1 MTLVRVAII
10 GSSGY
15 TGIELLR
22 WLLRHPG
29 VEVTTVTGDSSA
41 GKEMQEVYPHLQD
54 LFAGTIESF
63 DPERIADRADA
74 AFLALP
80 SGYAGNFVP
89 ALAEKGLR
97 VIDLGGDL
105 RLPAE
110 EYQTWYKKQPVSE
123 TVQKQAVYGLSE
135 WFAEEIGQA
144 QIIANPG
151 CYPTASLLAMLP
163 LVKEGAI
170 ELDSIVIDA
179 KSGVS
184 GAGRSL
190 SLGSL
195 FSEVN
200 ENFKAYKVNQHQHTP
215 EIERQLSRIAGEQ
228 VMISFT
234 PHLVPM
240 TRGIL
245 ATCYAKAAEG
255 WTESRLL
262 DLYHSTYE
270 NKPFVRIRPAG
281 NYPQTK
287 DVSQTNFCDIGVS
300 LDSRTGRLTVLS
312 AIDNL
317 VKGASGQALQNF
329 NIMHGFEETE
339 GLRAVPSY
347 P

>member
-1 MTLVRVAII
+1 
-10 GSSGY
+10 
-15 TGIELLR
+15 
-22 WLLRHPG
+22 
-29 VEVTTVTGDSSA
+29 
-41 GKEMQEVYPHLQD
+41 
-54 LFAGTIESF
+54 
-63 DPERIADRADA
+63 
-74 AFLALP
+74 
-80 SGYAGNFVP
+80 
-89 ALAEKGLR
+89 
-97 VIDLGGDL
+97 
-105 RLPAE
+105 
-110 EYQTWYKKQPVSE
+110 
-123 TVQKQAVYGLSE
+123 
-135 WFAEEIGQA
+135 
-144 QIIANPG
+144 
-151 CYPTASLLAMLP
+151 MLP

-228 VMISFT
+228 VVISFT

-245 ATCYAKAAEG
+245 ATCYAKVGEG
-255 WTESRLL
+255 WTEARLL
-262 DLYHSTYE
+262 DLYQSIYE
-270 NKPFVRIRPAG
+270 NKPFIRIRPMG
-281 NYPQTK
+281 SYPQTK
-287 DVSQTNFCDIGVS
+287 DVSQTNFCDIGIS

-329 NIMHGFEETE
+329 NIMHGFDERE